1 MTEYL
6 SDCHLK
12 GDLMGL
18 ELLLV
23 ETAAIS
29 QKGEMHVRE
38 CTGVSRNLGA
48 DQSDF
53 ASVLF

>member
-1 MTEYL
+1 
-6 SDCHLK
+6 
-12 GDLMGL
+12 MGL

-29 QKGEMHVRE
+29 QKGGMHVRE